1 MELRYSFDPQK
12 WYLGTLCRKGHRWP
26 GTDLSIRRNY
36 KGAAKCAG
44 CSTDPEAELPWL
56 FRFIDFEAS
65 GVPVGHRLGKLC
77 AKGHTWS
84 GTGYTLRKHGHCVEC
99 EKERTRPR
107 TDADKARQQRYYQA
121 NRERL
126 IEEAKQRQLRRIES
140 GEHQA
145 YRERTREQR
154 NAYKRRKRAEAGAL
168 SRGPQEE
175 IVLRAAIKRAGRL
188 PSVARLVYEQQ
199 LQHWRDK
206 PEDRA
211 EFLRHYAKRQAR
223 WRYLVD
229 PSFRLYHRSK
239 SKRRKAQERGSR
251 AIMLSPD
258 KLWRRWVQF
267 GHECAYCGAN
277 GDLQVEHVI
286 PISKGGE
293 HHLGNIV
300 PACQRCNFSKGRA
313 NAEQWYRSQSFFS
326 ETRWTKLQNI
336 LRSSQP
342 GIEQLS
348 ILETPCPPM
357 VLGPPPQY

>member
-126 IEEAKQRQLRRIES
+126 IEGKDPKPLGGKGFRGSIAVQF
-140 GEHQA
+140 
-145 YRERTREQR
+145 
-154 NAYKRRKRAEAGAL
+154 RAGNYEECSAAL
-168 SRGPQEE
+168 SN
-175 IVLRAAIKRAGRL
+175 V
-188 PSVARLVYEQQ
+188 S
-199 LQHWRDK
+199 H
-206 PEDRA
+206 
-211 EFLRHYAKRQAR
+211 
-223 WRYLVD
+223 
-229 PSFRLYHRSK
+229 
-239 SKRRKAQERGSR
+239 
-251 AIMLSPD
+251 
-258 KLWRRWVQF
+258 
-267 GHECAYCGAN
+267 
-277 GDLQVEHVI
+277 
-286 PISKGGE
+286 
-293 HHLGNIV
+293 
-300 PACQRCNFSKGRA
+300 
-313 NAEQWYRSQSFFS
+313 
-326 ETRWTKLQNI
+326 
-336 LRSSQP
+336 
-342 GIEQLS
+342 
-348 ILETPCPPM
+348 
-357 VLGPPPQY
+357 